1 MIKDMPKRFALL
13 LALTF
18 APSGGVAPAF
28 AAPPA
33 VAESDHVAITTS
45 AGTITL
51 DLDAERAPLTT
62 ANFLKY
68 VDQKR
73 LDGTSFYRAMHLEW
87 GDPPNGLIQGGT
99 GNDPKRVLQAVAHEP
114 TRQTG
119 ILHKRGTISMAR
131 FAPGTA
137 TGDFSILVSD
147 QPGLDAQPDATDPDA
162 RAGFA
167 AFGKVVSGM
176 DVVDRIW
183 AMPRSSTKGEGVM
196 KGQMLDPTVKIVSV
210 RRVPALETRL
220 EATPSGALS
229 APNSPAPVAPAAAAS
244 STAQAPA
251 PR

>member
-1 MIKDMPKRFALL
+1 MLKRFAPLF
-13 LALTF
+13 ALTF
-18 APSGGVAPAF
+18 ASFGAVSPAF
-28 AAPPA
+28 AAPP

-73 LDGTSFYRAMHLEW
+73 FDGTSFYRAMHLEW

-99 GNDPKRVLQAVAHEP
+99 GNDPNRVLKAVAHEP
-114 TRQTG
+114 TNETG

-162 RAGFA
+162 KAGFA
-167 AFGKVVSGM
+167 AFGHVVAGM

-210 RRVPALETRL
+210 RRVPPLPVEQ
-220 EATPSGALS
+220 EAAPSS
-229 APNSPAPVAPAAAAS
+229 ATTDSPPAPVAPAAVS
-244 STAQAPA
+244 SQNAKAPA
-251 PR
+251 PL